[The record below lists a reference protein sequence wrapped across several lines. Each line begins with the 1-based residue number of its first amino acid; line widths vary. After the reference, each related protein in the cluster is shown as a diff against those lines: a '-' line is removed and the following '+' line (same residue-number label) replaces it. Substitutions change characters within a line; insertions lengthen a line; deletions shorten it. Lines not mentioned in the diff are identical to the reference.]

1 MSYSTLLDTNITI
14 VTYEF
19 SGNSISVAEGQTLVD
34 TNNKEYVGVLSSV
47 LSGDAKRAMNG
58 STLRLA
64 ACEFTVNIGE
74 RIVMRYLKGATRP
87 GYDLA
92 ALCWRKGECAHFR
105 KDSLYV
111 RWLVSRTS
119 RHDASPLG
127 ASSHAWLC

>member
-14 VTYEF
+14 GTYEF
-19 SGNSISVAEGQTLVD
+19 SGNSISVAEGQTLAD
-34 TNNKEYVGVLSSV
+34 TNNKEYTGVLSSI

-58 STLRLA
+58 PTLRLA
-64 ACEFTVNIGE
+64 ACEVTVVNGE
-74 RIVMRYLKGATRP
+74 GSGRYLKGATRP

-127 ASSHAWLC
+127 ASSHACLC

>member
-14 VTYEF
+14 GAYEF
-19 SGNSISVAEGQTLVD
+19 SGNSISVAEGQTLAD
-34 TNNKEYVGVLSSV
+34 TNNKEYTGVLSSI

-64 ACEFTVNIGE
+64 ACEVTVVNGE
-74 RIVMRYLKGATRP
+74 GSGRYLKGATRP

-127 ASSHAWLC
+127 ASSHACLC